1 MGHDDQLKA
10 IVGQDDQQSKK
21 KSWSRKALPPKHV
34 DIVAALIM
42 PHDIQYPILDKVEI
56 WAVVS
61 LKITAMINNLYS
73 KHYTHTASF

>member
-21 KSWSRKALPPKHV
+21 KKFVKKVVTPKHV
-34 DIVAALIM
+34 NIVTALIM